1 MQRSIHKASCRSIK
15 CWMRSWLSRQYV
27 DCSGS
32 AAVETLKPSCVCSGW
47 LRAGA
52 MRQEPRGR
60 TARVQGL
67 YAGEST
73 RRNRASI
80 HPSSRRFEQAHT
92 CVMAMAR
99 SYALNGVERDSCCAE
114 CKRLHAIVHEQTNDT
129 LEKASLLDR
138 ALAASQELEKLQDE
152 ALVARQV
159 HCTIVPRVPE
169 PFGHTIVYAG
179 LTRCDTHRRCS
190 SDNKNSNTNLRKHEQ
205 SAKAFVPRSRAPS
218 RKCNDPRPHTRHDC

>member
-1 MQRSIHKASCRSIK
+1 MASFLLFACLLACWLSERTYVHRCFISSSPGVLLDSLSVSLSGRTAEWRRRQVQRSIHKASCRSIK

-52 MRQEPRGR
+52 LRQEPRGR

-73 RRNRASI
+73 RRYRASI
-80 HPSSRRFEQAHT
+80 HPSSRRFEQAHM

-99 SYALNGVERDSCCAE
+99 SYMHSTESNETRV
-114 CKRLHAIVHEQTNDT
+114 VQN
-129 LEKASLLDR
+129 ASG
-138 ALAASQELEKLQDE
+138 
-152 ALVARQV
+152 
-159 HCTIVPRVPE
+159 CMP
-169 PFGHTIVYAG
+169 
-179 LTRCDTHRRCS
+179 
-190 SDNKNSNTNLRKHEQ
+190 
-205 SAKAFVPRSRAPS
+205 
-218 RKCNDPRPHTRHDC
+218 